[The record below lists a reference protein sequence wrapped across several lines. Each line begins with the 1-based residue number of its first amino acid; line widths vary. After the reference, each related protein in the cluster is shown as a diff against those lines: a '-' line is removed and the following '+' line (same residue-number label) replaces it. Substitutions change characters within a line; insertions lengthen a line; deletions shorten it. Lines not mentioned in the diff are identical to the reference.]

1 MGHVHRNGTKNLLAA
16 TQPRVLSFCAFDISH
31 KPVLVGMRLD
41 RCVKVEYMFQ
51 IGTNHPLLHTKA
63 LDLLVRLFESSY
75 DELDVLVRVSR
86 TVLISASS
94 FGGLDWFV

>member
-1 MGHVHRNGTKNLLAA
+1 
-16 TQPRVLSFCAFDISH
+16 
-31 KPVLVGMRLD
+31 
-41 RCVKVEYMFQ
+41 MFQ

-86 TVLISASS
+86 TVLIPASS